1 MSTLN
6 IQVTYDDNVH
16 QFNLVRENLNWSQ
29 LVTVLQSSIPQAA
42 NINPFVLYYGL
53 DGEAHQVRDQDAFS
67 QLLTF
72 PDILGLHFYGN
83 ANQDDM
89 KSVYI
94 LPPVNDAFK
103 KLSEF
108 VNVHYS
114 ELENNVLLSR
124 AVALLASS
132 MTLSPGNYND
142 EMKQL
147 ESWIKK
153 SPKDSGF
160 FEEMWKMRNKL
171 MKKQGQK
178 FFKKF
183 AHGSHKFSPYSF
195 MDKHHRHGF
204 PLAPPHGGFGTEWNA
219 FPGSHPHHP
228 FGGRGGR
235 GRGGHAGHMKFSWG
249 RRGPHSNFE
258 YPTAFFDMMSDG
270 EQDDENI
277 PTEINE
283 NTATVHKET
292 AADESSSD
300 DHEDDDDE
308 EFIFELPFG
317 GPCGRPGF
325 GRGGFGGRGGRG
337 GRFGRHGFGGPG
349 FGGPGFGGPGFGG
362 PGFGGLG
369 FGGLGFGGPGF
380 GGPGFERPSAGGPE
394 FEGFGFEGP
403 AFGPGLH
410 GRGGFGSR
418 GRGSRGSRGRGGHFG
433 GPGRFEKEFAE
444 PDFDFLKSFDH
455 EAPHHMPPREH
466 KHFYFA

>member
-16 QFNLVRENLNWSQ
+16 QFNLVHENLNWSQ

-53 DGEAHQVRDQDAFS
+53 DGEAHQVRDQDGFS
-67 QLLTF
+67 PLLTF

-83 ANQDDM
+83 AHQDM

-114 ELENNVLLSR
+114 ELENNILLSR

-132 MTLSPGNYND
+132 MTLSPGNYDD

-147 ESWIKK
+147 ESWTKK
-153 SPKDSGF
+153 SSKDADC

-195 MDKHHRHGF
+195 MDKHHRRGF
-204 PLAPPHGGFGTEWNA
+204 PPAPPHGGFDTEWSA
-219 FPGSHPHHP
+219 FPGSRSHHP

-235 GRGGHAGHMKFSWG
+235 GGRGGHMKFSWG

-258 YPTAFFDMMSDG
+258 YPTAFFDMMSDE

-283 NTATVHKET
+283 NRATVHKET

-300 DHEDDDDE
+300 DHEEDDDE
-308 EFIFELPFG
+308 EFFFELPFG

-325 GRGGFGGRGGRG
+325 GRGGFGGRRGRG
-337 GRFGRHGFGGPG
+337 GRFGRHRF
-349 FGGPGFGGPGFGG
+349 
-362 PGFGGLG
+362 
-369 FGGLGFGGPGF
+369 
-380 GGPGFERPSAGGPE
+380 GGPE

-410 GRGGFGSR
+410 GRGGFGGR
-418 GRGSRGSRGRGGHFG
+418 GRGRGRDSRGRGGHFG

-455 EAPHHMPPREH
+455 EAPQHMPPREH